1 MVQKKST
8 ERWPM
13 STHGFA
19 VYPCSGEVPWALLPG
34 EVIGF
39 VGVAQW

>member
-1 MVQKKST
+1 MVQKKDR

-19 VYPCSGEVPWALLPG
+19 VYPSFGEVPRALLPG
-34 EVIGF
+34 EVMGF
-39 VGVAQW
+39 IA